1 LESENVEDLKIS
13 IEKKRREMEQLAIEK
28 GVDDVEVL
36 QKSMELDELLNQFYL
51 KKYLTHPRKK
61 QISA

>member
-1 LESENVEDLKIS
+1 MEDLKIS

-28 GVDDVEVL
+28 GLDDVEVL
-36 QKSMELDELLNQFYL
+36 KKSIELDELLNQIYL
-51 KKYLTHPRKK
+51 EKYLTHPRNK